1 MSEEDIK
8 GRIKA
13 FITGRQAIKISSEIY
28 ALMSDEENTNDLI

>member
-13 FITGRQAIKISSEIY
+13 FITGRQAINISSEIY
-28 ALMSDEENTNDLI
+28 ASKNDGENTNDLI